1 MDIKR
6 KKELLEE
13 WRNRHPEMGVISFKC
28 KETNESFLE
37 ISKDIKATFNSNIFQ
52 LSVGM
57 HPNKR
62 LAELWNK
69 YGKEGFELL
78 VLKILKYENPTDDYT
93 EKSGTGSEVPLP
105 PRLPLRIPGTFP
117 ARPYRK
123 LR

>member
-93 EKSGTGSEVPLP
+93 EKLEKMYEQCLLNNEKA
-105 PRLPLRIPGTFP
+105 RRI
-117 ARPYRK
+117 K
-123 LR
+123 

>member
-62 LAELWNK
+62 LAELWN
-69 YGKEGFELL
+69 
-78 VLKILKYENPTDDYT
+78 ENPTDDYT
-93 EKSGTGSEVPLP
+93 EKLEKMYEQCLLNDEKA
-105 PRLPLRIPGTFP
+105 RRI
-117 ARPYRK
+117 K
-123 LR
+123 